1 MQHADQHIEAI
12 SRSLLAKNAVS
23 ASIFDDKVKVM
34 GFVEIE
40 KGKIKITLD
49 YLPGM
54 ITSDA
59 QRDFVVDAIGLSLK
73 ACFDKSPS
81 AFDPHSPS

>member
-12 SRSLLAKNAVS
+12 RRTISAKNEVS
-23 ASIFDDKVKVM
+23 AEVFDDKVKPM
-34 GFVEIE
+34 GFVTVE
-40 KGKIKITLD
+40 KGHIKIRLD

-73 ACFDKSPS
+73 ACFDKNPS
-81 AFDPHSPS
+81 AFDPHSQS

>member
-12 SRSLLAKNAVS
+12 GRSLLAKNTVS

-49 YLPGM
+49 YVPSM
-54 ITSDA
+54 ITDEA
-59 QRDFVVDAIGLSLK
+59 RRDFVVDAIALSLK
-73 ACFDKSPS
+73 ACFDKNPD
-81 AFDPHSPS
+81 AFDPHARS